1 VCVLDD
7 PEEPIRQL
15 GTRAEGGKVILQSH
29 HVVMRQG
36 TAMKN
41 GRRLNPILVD
51 ATIDV
56 VASTL
61 LLLQPTFR
69 TRA

>member
-1 VCVLDD
+1 
-7 PEEPIRQL
+7 
-15 GTRAEGGKVILQSH
+15 
-29 HVVMRQG
+29 
-36 TAMKN
+36 MKN